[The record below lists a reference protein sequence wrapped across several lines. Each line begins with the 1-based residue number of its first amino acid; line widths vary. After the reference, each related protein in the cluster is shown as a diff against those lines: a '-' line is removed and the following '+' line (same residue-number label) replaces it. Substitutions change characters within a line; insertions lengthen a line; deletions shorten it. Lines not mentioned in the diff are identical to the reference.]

1 MKKKLLGTSAL
12 IAVLTAT
19 AVHSV
24 NADAGQAPTLSMSG
38 NAKFQAYGFNNS
50 KGVPLAQTNNAVA
63 RPSYGYGQGYAFTQ
77 NGELDFVVAGV
88 ATNGLEYN
96 YTLILNGDTSSSTAI
111 QENRIEFKGNWGT
124 FQAGD
129 KVGPEDILM
138 TDAANVLGATG
149 GFDGDFS
156 KVINVTSG
164 VFTGDS
170 MVPDTATATKVAY
183 YTPRFAGFMLAGA
196 FTPSSSHKGNATIN
210 TNGGGAGNN
219 PSYNNHG
226 VSSGALNYS
235 HEFSNGFG
243 LSLTAAG
250 ISASSTKLGN
260 QSVNPTTSTANAR
273 TMSAWQLGGLF
284 NYQSWQL
291 GVGYLDNGKSGTTSN
306 SGTNGRSTAG
316 YNGGKA
322 WSTALGYTFGDNKVA
337 VGYQGTTQNNG
348 ITGGQT
354 NKGKAD
360 IYSVTADHT
369 LAPGLGV
376 YAEYDYLRMRI
387 PNAALNQLAANQ
399 FTNNAPSSTGNQ
411 TSSNTASV
419 FILGTKISF

>member
-50 KGVPLAQTNNAVA
+50 KGVSANNTNSAVA

-96 YTLILNGDTSSSTAI
+96 YTLILNGDTSATNAI

-149 GFDGDFS
+149 GFDGDFG

-170 MVPDTATATKVAY
+170 MVPDTGTATKVAY

-196 FTPSSSHKGNATIN
+196 FTPSSAHKGNAVITTN
-210 TNGGGAGNN
+210 TPGSNG
-219 PSYNNHG
+219 YNNHG

-235 HEFSNGFG
+235 HEFSSGFG

-250 ISASSTKLGN
+250 INASSSK
-260 QSVNPTTSTANAR
+260 TSNSGSNAR

-291 GVGYLDNGKSGTTSN
+291 GVGYLDNGKSGTISN
-306 SGTNGRSTAG
+306 SGTNGSPTAG

-337 VGYQGTTQNNG
+337 IGYQGSTQDNGRSPTSNTTL
-348 ITGGQT
+348 
-354 NKGKAD
+354 KGKAD

-387 PNAALNQLAANQ
+387 PNAALNQLGNNQ
-399 FTNNAPSSTGNQ
+399 FTNNINSSAGNQ

>member
-1 MKKKLLGTSAL
+1 MKNKLLGTSAL
-12 IAVLTAT
+12 VAVLTVA
-19 AVHSV
+19 AAHVS
-24 NADAGQAPTLSMSG
+24 ADAGQAPTMSMSG
-38 NAKFQAYGFNNS
+38 NAKFQAYGFSNS
-50 KGVPLAQTNNAVA
+50 KGVSANNTNNAVA

-88 ATNGLEYN
+88 AANGLEYN
-96 YTLILNGDTSSSTAI
+96 YTLILTGDTSATNAI

-149 GFDGDFS
+149 GFDGDWD
-156 KVINVTSG
+156 KVINETSG

-170 MVPDTATATKVAY
+170 MMADTGTATKVVY
-183 YTPRFAGFMLAGA
+183 YTPRFSGFMLGAA
-196 FTPSSSHKGNATIN
+196 FTPSSSHKGNAVIN
-210 TNGGGAGNN
+210 TNSGSNAGVG
-219 PSYNNHG
+219 SGINNHG
-226 VSSGALNYS
+226 VSSGALNFS
-235 HEFSNGFG
+235 HEFTNGFG
-243 LSLTAAG
+243 MSLTGAG
-250 ISASSTKLGN
+250 INASSSKAGNGPLG
-260 QSVNPTTSTANAR
+260 QRSLR

-284 NYQSWQL
+284 NYQGWQL
-291 GVGYLDNGKSGTTSN
+291 GLGYLDNQKSGTISN
-306 SGTNGRSTAG
+306 SGTNGSPLSG

-322 WSTALGYTFGDNKVA
+322 WSGALGYTFGDNKVA
-337 VGYQGTTQNNG
+337 FGYQGTTQNNG
-348 ITGGQT
+348 KSATGSTQY
-354 NKGKAD
+354 KGKAD

-376 YAEYDYLRMRI
+376 YAEYDYLRMRL
-387 PNAALNQLAANQ
+387 PNAALTNLAANQ
-399 FTNNAPSSTGNQ
+399 VINNVNSSTGNQ

>member
-1 MKKKLLGTSAL
+1 MKNKLLGTSAL
-12 IAVLTAT
+12 IAVLTVA
-19 AVHSV
+19 AAHAS
-24 NADAGQAPTLSMSG
+24 ADAGQAPTMSMSG
-38 NAKFQAYGFNNS
+38 NAKFQAYGFSNS
-50 KGVPLAQTNNAVA
+50 KGVSTLPNA

-88 ATNGLEYN
+88 ASNGLEYN
-96 YTLILNGDTSSSTAI
+96 YTLILTGDTSATNAI

-149 GFDGDFS
+149 GFDGDWD
-156 KVINVTSG
+156 KVINETSG

-170 MVPDTATATKVAY
+170 MMADTGTATKVVY
-183 YTPRFAGFMLAGA
+183 YTPRFSGFMLGAA
-196 FTPSSSHKGNATIN
+196 FTPSSSHKGNAGIN
-210 TNGGGAGNN
+210 TLGGANSG
-219 PSYNNHG
+219 PGSTGYNNHG
-226 VSSGALNYS
+226 VSSGALNFS
-235 HEFSNGFG
+235 HEFTNGFG
-243 LSLTAAG
+243 MSLTAAG
-250 ISASSTKLGN
+250 INASSSKAAGGPNGLV
-260 QSVNPTTSTANAR
+260 SVR
-273 TMSAWQLGGLF
+273 TMSGWQLGGLF
-284 NYQSWQL
+284 NYQGWQL
-291 GVGYLDNGKSGTTSN
+291 GLGYLDNQSSGTISN
-306 SGTNGRSTAG
+306 SGTNGSPKSG

-322 WSTALGYTFGDNKVA
+322 WSSALGYTFGDNKVA
-337 VGYQGTTQNNG
+337 FGYQGTTQNDG
-348 ITGGQT
+348 KSTTGSTQF
-354 NKGKAD
+354 KGKAD

-387 PNAALNQLAANQ
+387 PNAALATLGQNQVI
-399 FTNNAPSSTGNQ
+399 NNINSNTGQQ

>member
-1 MKKKLLGTSAL
+1 MKNKLLGTSAL
-12 IAVLTAT
+12 IAVLTA
-19 AVHSV
+19 AAAHVS
-24 NADAGQAPTLSMSG
+24 ADAGQAPTMSMSG
-38 NAKFQAYGFNNS
+38 NAKFQAYGFSNS
-50 KGVPLAQTNNAVA
+50 KGVSANNTNNAVA

-88 ATNGLEYN
+88 AANGLEYN
-96 YTLILNGDTSSSTAI
+96 YTLILTGDTSAQNAI

-149 GFDGDFS
+149 GFDGDWN
-156 KVINVTSG
+156 KVINETSG

-170 MVPDTATATKVAY
+170 MMADTGTTTKVVY
-183 YTPRFAGFMLAGA
+183 YTPRFSGFMLGAA
-196 FTPSSSHKGNATIN
+196 FTPSSAHKGNAIIN
-210 TNGGGAGNN
+210 TNGATGGNG
-219 PSYNNHG
+219 SVGSGYNNHG
-226 VSSGALNYS
+226 VSSGALNFS
-235 HEFSNGFG
+235 HEFTNGFG
-243 LSLTAAG
+243 MSLTAAG
-250 ISASSTKLGN
+250 INASSSKSNSGALA
-260 QSVNPTTSTANAR
+260 QKSLR

-284 NYQSWQL
+284 NYQGWQL
-291 GVGYLDNGKSGTTSN
+291 GLGYLDNQKSGTMSN
-306 SGTNGRSTAG
+306 SVTTGSPLSG

-322 WSTALGYTFGDNKVA
+322 WSGALGYTFGDNKVA
-337 VGYQGTTQNNG
+337 FGYQGTTQNNG
-348 ITGGQT
+348 KSGSTQY
-354 NKGKAD
+354 KGKAD

-387 PNAALNQLAANQ
+387 PNAALAQLANNQ
-399 FTNNAPSSTGNQ
+399 VINNVNSSTGNQ
-411 TSSNTASV
+411 TSSNNASV